1 MKKDP
6 SKPQTCIQVEDM
18 PSVTDPAISVLPVP
32 LLHATT
38 DSFAA
43 FGRLVT
49 DYQAE
54 QVFIETWPASGWRTV
69 EAGTGNEG
77 GIAEGNFEF
86 SRNGSLMIARNHAVN
101 GHYITGWFSDP
112 ASAGSDD
119 TSADYSR
126 VLVREANYHP
136 DSGQVFYPL
145 NAEPFIA
152 LLALPGDDVKPEDF
166 VAFYC
171 DGSFGIQI
179 FPNIWH
185 QPIFPL
191 TAKASFIGKQ
201 GKVHACIAC
210 DFIREFGCYLSVPL
224 PNIHFKSSDSGSI

>member
-6 SKPQTCIQVEDM
+6 SKPQTCIQVEHM
-18 PSVTDPAISVLPVP
+18 PSVSDPAIRLVQVPVLR
-32 LLHATT
+32 ANS

-43 FGRLVT
+43 FGRLVR

-54 QVFIETWPASGWRTV
+54 QVWIETWPAAGWRPV

-77 GIAEGNFEF
+77 GIAEGQFEF
-86 SRNGSLMIARNHAVN
+86 SRSGSLMIARNHAVN

-119 TSADYSR
+119 TSADYTR

-152 LLALPGDDVKPEDF
+152 LLAFLGEVDCF
-166 VAFYC
+166 QFL
-171 DGSFGIQI
+171 F
-179 FPNIWH
+179 
-185 QPIFPL
+185 
-191 TAKASFIGKQ
+191 
-201 GKVHACIAC
+201 
-210 DFIREFGCYLSVPL
+210 
-224 PNIHFKSSDSGSI
+224 SSD

>member
-6 SKPQTCIQVEDM
+6 SKPQTCIQIEGM
-18 PSVTDPAISVLPVP
+18 PSVRDPAIRVLQVPVLQACP
-32 LLHATT
+32 E
-38 DSFAA
+38 SFAA

-54 QVFIETWPASGWRTV
+54 QVFIETWPASGWRPV

-77 GIAEGNFEF
+77 GIVEGHFEF
-86 SRNGSLMIARNHAVN
+86 SRTGSLMIARNHAVD
-101 GHYITGWFSDP
+101 GHYITGWFNDP
-112 ASAGSDD
+112 ASAGPED
-119 TSADYSR
+119 TAADYR
-126 VLVREANYHP
+126 QVLVREANYHP

-152 LLALPGDDVKPEDF
+152 LLALPGDDVRPQDF

-185 QPIFPL
+185 QPVFPL
-191 TAKASFIGKQ
+191 TAEASFIGKQ

-224 PNIHFKSSDSGSI
+224 QDFLYKSSDSGPA